1 MKRRKTQQTIRA
13 EREGVRKRMAEQ
25 NVWSFIQ
32 DADIAGQWGS
42 FDFGTTSFTVDN
54 TFSIGDLITINA
66 SDTTACAFGIDLAY
80 KHSNP
85 KRVHPARRRKAIQD
99 QKDMMNDQLI
109 IHSGGSVLN
118 CKKIGA
124 GTWVITGEGIS

>member
-42 FDFGTTSFTVDN
+42 FDFGTTSFTVDT

-80 KHSNP
+80 KYTNP
-85 KRVHPARRRKAIQD
+85 KRVHPARRRKAIQK
-99 QKDMMNDQLI
+99 QKDMMNEHMTI
-109 IHSGGSVLN
+109 TSCGSTIN
-118 CKKIGA
+118 CKKIDNS
-124 GTWVITGEGIS
+124 TWVVTGDIS

>member
-25 NVWSFIQ
+25 NVWTFIQ

-42 FDFGTTSFTVDN
+42 FDFGTTSFTTTGCFN
-54 TFSIGDLITINA
+54 IGDLITINQ

-80 KHSNP
+80 KHTNP
-85 KRVHPARRRKAIQD
+85 KRVHPARRRKAIQK
-99 QKDMMNDQLI
+99 QKDMMNEQMTI
-109 IHSGGSVLN
+109 ISDGSTIN
-118 CKKIGA
+118 CKKIDNS
-124 GTWVITGEGIS
+124 TWVVTGDIS